1 MTLSKYL
8 ETNFKKKKYGFGN
21 IYSDSYL
28 KKIKE
33 YEKSNNCIFIK
44 NKDTY
49 LFNNK
54 NSKFTL
60 FSDSK
65 THKII
70 DYSTDKLTEY
80 NIQYYNFRKLYKIIN
95 NLITKI

>member
-1 MTLSKYL
+1 MTLSNYL

-21 IYSDSYL
+21 IYSDAYL

-44 NKDTY
+44 NKDIY
-49 LFNNK
+49 LFNSK

-60 FSDSK
+60 KSDSK
-65 THKII
+65 VHTII
-70 DYSTDKLTEY
+70 DYSTDNLTEY
-80 NIQYYNFRKLYKIIN
+80 IIQYYNFRKLYRIIN
-95 NLITKI
+95 KLITKI